1 MMIMFTSG
9 TTAALFT
16 IAIISLFLVVSSGF
30 VGSAFAVT
38 KKVKQQHGTY
48 PTVPFSGLLNLSNE
62 DKSVSKKSHSED
74 AGDFGWSMEDSS
86 TNVWR
91 DICNT

>member
-1 MMIMFTSG
+1 M
-9 TTAALFT
+9 
-16 IAIISLFLVVSSGF
+16 
-30 VGSAFAVT
+30 
-38 KKVKQQHGTY
+38 KQQHQKQKMIMKT
-48 PTVPFSGLLNLSNE
+48 TRFL
-62 DKSVSKKSHSED
+62 KKSHSED